1 MRKLPKEIEAKIH
14 KKIQT
19 LDNAPSVFLEITRP
33 KMPIQDSS
41 YWTVEEIRTLEGVGD
56 IAVAGKREKPYGR
69 PTKLYEIHIENGV
82 VKTAFRAFPDLE
94 RRGWIESETLEP
106 GTSVAICFD
115 ADFIHRRRLWRVATV
130 GEPFLFWVDLAGYIK
145 MKRWGALLTELEIVA
160 EGAKSVAVVRAWK
173 NAAVGVELGM
183 IIAYVK
189 TDNKVYYKQLI
200 NGELSS
206 EYLLEQSENTKSVS
220 LMLTNDYRVGFVRT
234 HNGGT
239 TYHLTRRYWSGMAVE
254 RQAIDAVV
262 EAKIDV
268 VKVTHKQIIPTER
281 VTIAI
286 NARVVAAKV
295 IEFTAQNAIN
305 ELFNV
310 IRVTFSHLIGNENL
324 EEVKNSITLRDS
336 QGKSFSVTDVSVSG
350 KTLTII
356 SGGFSGVKDYIDIK
370 FAGQIL
376 YAINDTA
383 PFYLAKD
390 TVLRFEPVFP
400 VVEIIAVENISAAVT
415 TQVVATEVEKIQ
427 LSPDNERVS
436 VLVNAAV
443 TATKTGTS
451 PL

>member
-1 MRKLPKEIEAKIH
+1 MRKLPKEIESKIH

-19 LDNAPSVFLEITRP
+19 QEDAPFVSLEITRP
-33 KMPIQDSS
+33 KMPIQDSG

-56 IAVAGKREKPYGR
+56 IAVAGKREKPFGR
-69 PTKLYEIHIENGV
+69 PTKLYEIHIENGI
-82 VKTAFRAFPDLE
+82 VKTAFRVFPDLE
-94 RRGWIESETLEP
+94 RLGWIESETLEP

-115 ADFIHRRRLWRVATV
+115 VDFIHRRRLWRVATV

-145 MKRWGALLTELEIVA
+145 MKRWGALLSELEIVA

-200 NGELSS
+200 NGELSN

-254 RQAIDAVV
+254 RQAIDAVLGARV
-262 EAKIDV
+262 DV
-268 VKVTHKQIIPTER
+268 IKVSHER
-281 VTIAI
+281 VLPVERIDIAVD
-286 NARVVAAKV
+286 ARVAAARV
-295 IEFTAQNAIN
+295 IEFAAESAVN
-305 ELFNV
+305 ELFTV
-310 IRVTFSHLIGNENL
+310 IKVFFTHNIGNTNF
-324 EEVKNSITLRDS
+324 EEIKNSISLKDS
-336 QGKSFSVTDVSVSG
+336 RGVSFSVISVNIEG

-356 SGGFSGVKDYIDIK
+356 SNDFSAVKDHIDIK
-370 FAGQIL
+370 FSGQVL
-376 YAINDTA
+376 FALNDNL
-383 PFYLAKD
+383 PFYLPKD
-390 TVLRFEPVFP
+390 TILQLIPVFP
-400 VVEIIAVENISAAVT
+400 MVEVDVKEKIDISIEANVL
-415 TQVVATEVEKIQ
+415 ATEVTPVLVSSDRE
-427 LSPDNERVS
+427 SVNVS
-436 VLVNAAV
+436 VGAII
-443 TATKTGTS
+443 TPIKTGMS